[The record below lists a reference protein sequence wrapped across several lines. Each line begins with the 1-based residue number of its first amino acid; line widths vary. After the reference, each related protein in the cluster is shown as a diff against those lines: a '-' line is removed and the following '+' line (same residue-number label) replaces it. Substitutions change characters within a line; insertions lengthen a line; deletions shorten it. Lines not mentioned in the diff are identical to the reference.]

1 MRKRGAVRRDP
12 ITDRSGTPEAG
23 REPRTVPGRPGRAWL
38 TLTVD
43 GMNAEDSPDRLGRVL
58 ELCPGVAAAEV
69 APARGTV
76 TVAYDP
82 RTADVAMLL
91 RLTAM
96 VGTRG
101 RGRVTSVSVTAC
113 GGVPWNGAPED
124 AVARDPICDMRFP
137 PTRAVAQASFAGR
150 TYYFCSKRCRTLFG
164 QHPTWYAGAG
174 TVEDGK
180 RR

>member
-1 MRKRGAVRRDP
+1 MSKRGAVRRDP
-12 ITDRSGTPEAG
+12 ISDRSGTPDAE
-23 REPRTVPGRPGRAWL
+23 REPRTVPGKPGRAWL
-38 TLTVD
+38 TLTVV
-43 GMNAEDSPDRLGRVL
+43 GMNAEDRPDRLGRVL
-58 ELCPGVAAAEV
+58 ELCPGVVAAEV
-69 APARGTV
+69 APPRGTV

-174 TVEDGK
+174 TDATS
-180 RR
+180 